1 MIGTGYTFRNGGV
14 TPGLMSA
21 AGAVRQAMPVADNR
35 PAVILQRKQINGR
48 PGFSSEANGQ
58 ASPHITVAQR
68 KRVFQLARGPRRPG
82 FRSNVT
88 RMRKY
93 IKNALNLGPYDM
105 AHRMSYHDIREQVE
119 NLKGDPKKLNQMIRD
134 ITVPKRKF
142 GKIKKG
148 DKAYYSLALGAKKDP
163 KLLVKIL
170 NSSPYN
176 LRPGDQSTNRS
187 IGARGDLH
195 YEKKPKLKRTLTPQS
210 KDLKKWILDNRGES
224 SDIMSKDQ
232 FKTFEKGLDTN

>member
-1 MIGTGYTFRNGGV
+1 MVGTGYTFRKSGV
-14 TPGLMSA
+14 APGLMASA
-21 AGAVRQAMPVADNR
+21 GTVQRAMTVEDNR
-35 PAVILQRKQINGR
+35 PAAMLQRKQINGQ
-48 PGFSSEANGQ
+48 PDFSPEANGL

-68 KRVFQLARGPRRPG
+68 KRVFQLARRPG

-93 IKNALNLGPYDM
+93 IKAALNLGPYDM

-119 NLKGDPKKLNQMIRD
+119 NLKGNPKKLNEMIRD

-224 SDIMSKDQ
+224 SDFMSKKQ
-232 FKTFEKGLDTN
+232 FEIFEKGLDKN